1 MNIVVRNVDKLMV
14 SGLSTITNNENE
26 MNPETAKI
34 QQLWNDYQDKNIL
47 GATFNKSKNFDM
59 YGVYSDY
66 ESDVNGDYKVT
77 VAVEVVKPKNAI
89 VIEKQRYLVFQNKGE
104 LPDIVID
111 TWKEIWEYFEI
122 ESKYERAY
130 TIDFE
135 KYSKEN
141 EIEIYIS
148 IL

>member
-1 MNIVVRNVDKLMV
+1 MVVRKIDKLML
-14 SGLSTITNNENE
+14 SGLSVVTNNKNE

-34 QQLWNDYQDKNIL
+34 MQLWQDYQDKNIL

-66 ESDVNGDYKVT
+66 TSDVNGDYKVT
-77 VAVEVVKPKNAI
+77 VAVEVTKPKNAMLI
-89 VIEKQRYLVFQNKGE
+89 KDQRYLVFQKKGE

-111 TWKEIWEYFEI
+111 TWREIWEYFET
-122 ESKYERAY
+122 EPKYERAY
-130 TIDFE
+130 TVDFE

-148 IL
+148 IK